1 MNVRIDK
8 SFVKDT
14 NKIKE
19 TKLLE
24 RIADIIEQVQS
35 CDQISEIRNL
45 KKLKGNYQFY
55 RIRVGT
61 YRIGL
66 SIVEDTVDFIRIL
79 PRKDIYKYFP

>member
-1 MNVRIDK
+1 M
-8 SFVKDT
+8 KDT